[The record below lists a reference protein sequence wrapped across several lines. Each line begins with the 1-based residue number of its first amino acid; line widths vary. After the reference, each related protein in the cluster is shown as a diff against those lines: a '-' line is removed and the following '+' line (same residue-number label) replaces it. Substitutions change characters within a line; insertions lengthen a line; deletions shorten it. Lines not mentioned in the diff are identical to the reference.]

1 MAEFKVVHVYNDGQ
15 GGPELETL
23 LGRGYFIKCH
33 HSLHGTPD
41 VMSPMGTKH
50 SGQRAC
56 VQYVLCKST
65 RETDGQ

>member
-15 GGPELETL
+15 GAPELETL

-33 HSLHGTPD
+33 HSLHGTAGT
-41 VMSPMGTKH
+41 MTPMGTLRE
-50 SGQRAC
+50 GQRGC
-56 VQYVLCKST
+56 VQYVLYKST